1 VSRLSCCLS
10 FSRPFNVCRTAASDD
25 CCHSQHSNGVAN
37 SNHLVWCFVPD
48 RSDPLPLPETAGYH
62 ALLVLK
68 PPILKPQTVNPKL
81 QTLGKHLLVE
91 LGTVMGP
98 LSLRTKPNIFHK
110 SHSSG
115 LALAP
120 ERQLWLQRI
129 GLPATLPLITAR
141 GEVIFVLQAARC
153 SLLSQADRE
162 LVPVTHEIM
171 YHFMTFPARKHKH
184 TAGRKY
190 QEGLA

>member
-1 VSRLSCCLS
+1 MHVGQQQATIAVTVKMQMESQTAIIWSGALCLTVLSLYPCQRRLGTMLCLCLS
-10 FSRPFNVCRTAASDD
+10 
-25 CCHSQHSNGVAN
+25 
-37 SNHLVWCFVPD
+37 
-48 RSDPLPLPETAGYH
+48 
-62 ALLVLK
+62 

-141 GEVIFVLQAARC
+141 GEVIFDQQAAHC
-153 SLLSQADRE
+153 
-162 LVPVTHEIM
+162 
-171 YHFMTFPARKHKH
+171 
-184 TAGRKY
+184 
-190 QEGLA
+190 